1 MPAARKLAVA
11 LGTVAT
17 ATVFSAA
24 PAVAQPIDPAQIQGS
39 IQDSI
44 ITPVTGA
51 ADVAVA
57 LSVAA
62 PGYFGCVALRMA
74 LPLEAVPFCIQFG

>member
-1 MPAARKLAVA
+1 MPASRKLAVA

-24 PAVAQPIDPAQIQGS
+24 PAGAQPIDPAQIQGS

-51 ADVAVA
+51 ADVAMA
-57 LSVAA
+57 LSVAV
-62 PGYFGCVALRMA
+62 PGYLGCAALRMA
-74 LPLEAVPFCIQFG
+74 LPLEPLPFCLRFG